1 MEYFYSIVLG
11 AVQAIT
17 EFLPISSSGHLI
29 IVHQIIP
36 SKSLDNLSFD
46 VMLHLGTL
54 VALGAYFWHDLV
66 HLIRDFFWLIIK
78 KQKTAYSQLAVFI
91 IIATL
96 PALIIGYF
104 FGDLVEQKFRSVGWV
119 CLMLTAVGILLIVFE
134 KIGRKQKELLTMSAK
149 DSLVIGLAQALA
161 FFPGVSRSGIS
172 IIAGLGLGYNRQ
184 AAARFSFLMAIP
196 VIFIAAVRKIT
207 QFSLSDSSANFVFI
221 YILGAAVA
229 AAIGYLTIKYLLK
242 YLAGHSLVVFA
253 VYRFIL
259 ALVLLFFFILP
270 S

>member
-1 MEYFYSIVLG
+1 MDYFYSIILG

-36 SKSLDNLSFD
+36 SKLLDNLSFD

-54 VALGAYFWHDLV
+54 IALAVYFWQDIV
-66 HLIRDFFWLIIK
+66 YLIRDFFWLIAK
-78 KQKTAYSQLAVFI
+78 KQKTAYSRLAVFI

-104 FGDLVEQKFRSVGWV
+104 FGDYIEQKFRSVGWV
-119 CLMLTAVGILLIVFE
+119 CLMMVVVGILLIIFE
-134 KIGRKQKELLTMSAK
+134 KIGRKQKELAALTGK
-149 DSLVIGLAQALA
+149 DSLIIGLAQVLA

-172 IIAGLGLGYNRQ
+172 IIAGLGRGYTRKE
-184 AAARFSFLMAIP
+184 AARFSFLLALP
-196 VIFIAAVRKIT
+196 TIFIATVRKIT
-207 QFSLSDSSANFVFI
+207 QFSLSDSSVNFVFI

-229 AAIGYLTIKYLLK
+229 AAIGYITIKYLMK
-242 YLAGHSLVVFA
+242 YLSGHSLVVFA

-259 ALVLLFFFILP
+259 ALVLLFFFIL
-270 S
+270 